1 VGDRSQIIV
10 NAKEFKTPVT
20 FYGHWSG
27 EDNITAVRN
36 VLARTGRIGDVSYLT
51 AQIFYEFAK
60 LGEYD
65 GELSF
70 GIDAFGSDPEP
81 SYWSFSNNNPTV
93 YVDADTGTYTYKGKT
108 YTEFT
113 REVKNFSD
121 QAAERERAAK
131 ASGKKTSGFSSAVE
145 RKI

>member
-1 VGDRSQIIV
+1 VGNRSAIVV

-27 EDNITAVRN
+27 EDNVTAVRN
-36 VLARTGRIGDVSYLT
+36 VLARTGRIGDASYLT

-70 GIDAFGSDPEP
+70 GIDTFGADGVDV
-81 SYWSFSNNNPTV
+81 FMDNATV
-93 YVDADTGTYTYKGKT
+93 FVNADNGEYTLNGIVN
-108 YTEFT
+108 TEF
-113 REVKNFSD
+113 
-121 QAAERERAAK
+121 AAK
-131 ASGKKTSGFSSAVE
+131 IVA
-145 RKI
+145 